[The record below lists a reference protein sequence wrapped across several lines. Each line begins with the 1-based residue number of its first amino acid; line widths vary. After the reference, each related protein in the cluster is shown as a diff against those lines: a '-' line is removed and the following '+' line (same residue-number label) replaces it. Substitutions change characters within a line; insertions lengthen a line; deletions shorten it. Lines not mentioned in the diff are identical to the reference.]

1 MTSGTVFWALVALGL
16 MIVVTRRRSIAV
28 ALVTAQALILVGLAL
43 DRATRLNDVVAASA
57 LAVRAAAFATLFL
70 WLALRT
76 RNPRPI
82 RAAARPFV
90 RAGIAVSLAL
100 ALAWLLPSLGL
111 AERNAERAVIA
122 LVAFGLVSVAM
133 RRPTL
138 FQVIGIVLVENGLAL
153 AALELPSAPSLLVE
167 LGVALDLTLI
177 TLVAAVF
184 HFQIF
189 AEFGSADTAALR
201 SLRD

>member
-1 MTSGTVFWALVALGL
+1 MVLWVLVALGL
-16 MIVVTRRRSIAV
+16 LIVVTRRRSVAV
-28 ALVTAQALILVGLAL
+28 ALVTAQALILAGIAL
-43 DRATRLNDVVAASA
+43 DRATEVNNLVAAGA
-57 LAVRAAAFATLFL
+57 LVVRAIAFATLFL

-90 RAGIAVSLAL
+90 RAGVAVTLAL
-100 ALAWLLPSLGL
+100 LLTWLVPRFGL
-111 AERNAERAVIA
+111 VDPDAERAVLA

-138 FQVIGIVLVENGLAL
+138 FQVTGIVQVENGLAL
-153 AALELPSAPSLLVE
+153 AALELPGPASALVE

-177 TLVAAVF
+177 ALVAAVF
-184 HFQIF
+184 HFRIF
-189 AEFGSADTAALR
+189 SEFGIADTAALR

>member
-1 MTSGTVFWALVALGL
+1 MTGLVLWLLVALGL
-16 MIVVTRRRSIAV
+16 LIVVTRRRSVAV
-28 ALVTAQALILVGLAL
+28 GLVTAQALILVGFAL
-43 DRATRLNDVVAASA
+43 DRATHLDDLVAAGS
-57 LAVRAAAFATLFL
+57 LVVRAAAFAALFL

-90 RAGIAVSLAL
+90 RAGLAVTLAL
-100 ALAWLLPSLGL
+100 LMTWLVPRFSLG
-111 AERNAERAVIA
+111 EPNAERTVLA

-138 FQVIGIVLVENGLAL
+138 FQVTGIVQLENGLAL
-153 AALELPSAPSLLVE
+153 AALELRGPVSALVE

-177 TLVAAVF
+177 ALVAAVF
-184 HFQIF
+184 HFRIF
-189 AEFGSADTAALR
+189 SEFGTADTAALR

>member
-1 MTSGTVFWALVALGL
+1 MTGLVLWLLVALGL
-16 MIVVTRRRSIAV
+16 LIVVTRRRSVAV
-28 ALVTAQALILVGLAL
+28 GLVTAQALILVGFAL
-43 DRATRLNDVVAASA
+43 DRATHLDDLVAAGS
-57 LAVRAAAFATLFL
+57 LVVRAAAFAALFL

-90 RAGIAVSLAL
+90 RAGIAVTLAL
-100 ALAWLLPSLGL
+100 LMTWLVPRFSLG
-111 AERNAERAVIA
+111 EPNAERTVLA

-138 FQVIGIVLVENGLAL
+138 FQVTGIVQLENGLAL
-153 AALELPSAPSLLVE
+153 AALELRGPVSALVE

-177 TLVAAVF
+177 ALVAAVF
-184 HFQIF
+184 HFRIF
-189 AEFGSADTAALR
+189 SEFGTADTAALR

>member
-1 MTSGTVFWALVALGL
+1 VSGGAVLWTVVALGL
-16 MIVVTRRRSIAV
+16 LVVVTRRRSVAV
-28 ALVTAQALILVGLAL
+28 ALVTVQALILVGIAL
-43 DRATRLNDVVAASA
+43 DRATGVNDLVAAGA
-57 LAVRAAAFATLFL
+57 LIMRAAALAALFG
-70 WLALRT
+70 WLTLRT

-90 RAGIAVSLAL
+90 RAAAAVALAL
-100 ALAWLLPSLGL
+100 ALTWLVPSLGL
-111 AERNAERAVIA
+111 GDRNAERAVIA
-122 LVAFGLVSVAM
+122 LVAFGLVSVAL

-153 AALELPSAPSLLVE
+153 AALELPGAPSLLVE

-177 TLVAAVF
+177 ALVAAVF
-184 HFQIF
+184 HFRIF
-189 AEFGSADTAALR
+189 AEFGTGDTAALR